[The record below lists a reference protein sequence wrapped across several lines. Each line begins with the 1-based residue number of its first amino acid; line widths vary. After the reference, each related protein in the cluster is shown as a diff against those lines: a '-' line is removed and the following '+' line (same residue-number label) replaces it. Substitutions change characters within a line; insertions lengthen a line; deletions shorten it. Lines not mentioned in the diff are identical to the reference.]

1 MKRKATVMK
10 TLLILAIVIAAAALA
25 CGYYLAGITMT
36 GDRQTLEEARKWQDE
51 HYDTSFYD
59 ECRKEE
65 YTVEG
70 DGGYILHVQL
80 LRSREEK
87 GKYVIISHGYT
98 DNRLGALKYRKMY
111 LSIGYSCVIY
121 DLRGHG
127 LDERTFT
134 TYGVLE
140 ARDLA
145 RLVEDTRERYPGLKV
160 LGLHGESLGAATT
173 VTSLKYSPKV
183 DFAVADC
190 GFSDIE
196 NVLRNGYRNAK
207 VPVILEDLA
216 SIGAL
221 LRYHYRLNDMRPIDS
236 LKDNTVPVLFI
247 HGEDDPFILPRNSV
261 DMYDVATSVK
271 DLHLIAG
278 AQHAESILVAPDE
291 YEQTVRAFLD
301 RLEIY

>member
-10 TLLILAIVIAAAALA
+10 TLLILVILIAAAALTGG
-25 CGYYLAGITMT
+25 CYLAGITMT

-59 ECRKEE
+59 SSEKEE

-70 DGGYILHVQL
+70 DGGYILHVRL
-80 LRSREEK
+80 VKCSEDS

-98 DNRLGALKYRKMY
+98 DNRLGSLKYRKMY
-111 LSIGYSCVIY
+111 QDIGYNCVIY

-127 LDERTFT
+127 LNERTFT

-140 ARDLA
+140 GKDLA
-145 RLVEDTRERYPGLKV
+145 RLIDDTRERYPDLKV

-173 VTSLKYSPKV
+173 VTCLKYSPKV

-196 NVLRNGYRNAK
+196 NVLKNGYRNAK
-207 VPVILEDLA
+207 VPVFLEDLA

-221 LRYHYRLNDMRPIDS
+221 LRYHYRLNSMRPIDS
-236 LKDNTVPVLFI
+236 LKGNTVPVLFI
-247 HGEDDPFILPRNSV
+247 HGEDDPFILPENSV
-261 DMYDVATSVK
+261 DMYDAATSVK

-278 AQHAESILVAPDE
+278 AQHAESILVAPEE
-291 YEQTVRAFLD
+291 YARTVEAFLD